1 MSSTGLNGPT
11 TGSLAA
17 DEGLRARKRAATSSA
32 LERAAISLALEHGY
46 DTVTVD
52 MICEAAMVSPRTFF
66 NYFGTKEG
74 AFLGGTPPKP
84 TEAAHEAFVHGAGR
98 DVLGD
103 LVGMVAAAVADH
115 SPDTELLRQRR
126 MLIERTPELL
136 TGETS
141 RVAELEEHLWQ
152 LVLDRF
158 HAQGRTESNTPDLAD
173 EARMV
178 VALAGSVMRYSMQ
191 KWFSGGFTG
200 TPVELLHHSLTL
212 VQRITGAAKR

>member
-1 MSSTGLNGPT
+1 
-11 TGSLAA
+11 
-17 DEGLRARKRAATSSA
+17 
-32 LERAAISLALEHGY
+32 
-46 DTVTVD
+46 
-52 MICEAAMVSPRTFF
+52 
-66 NYFGTKEG
+66 
-74 AFLGGTPPKP
+74 
-84 TEAAHEAFVHGAGR
+84 
-98 DVLGD
+98 
-103 LVGMVAAAVADH
+103 
-115 SPDTELLRQRR
+115 

-136 TGETS
+136 TGETT

-158 HAQGRTESNTPDLAD
+158 HAQGRTEANTPDLAD